1 VTPPES
7 TDIEPPLALLAELT
21 HRCPL
26 RCPYCSNPLELARAS
41 AELDTGSWR
50 RVFEE
55 AAALGVL
62 QVHFSGGE
70 PLVRR
75 DLVELVTDATMAGL
89 YVNLITSGIR
99 LDAGRLARLAD
110 AGLEHVQL
118 SLQDSEP
125 TSGDRIAGLAGA
137 QEAKR
142 RVARLVCEAGLPLT
156 INAVVHRQ
164 NLEHL
169 DQIID
174 LAVTLGADRLEVA
187 HVQYYGWG
195 LANRAAL
202 LPTRRQLDAATA
214 TVEVARARLAG
225 RLVID
230 YVPPDYHA
238 HRPKACMGG
247 WGRRFLNITPTGKVL
262 PCHAAETLPE
272 LHFPTVGEAG
282 LADIWYHS
290 EAFERFRG
298 TAWMAEPCRSCE
310 RREID
315 WGGCRCQAF
324 ALTGDAGRIDPVCGL
339 SPDHAILAG
348 AHREA
353 EAAAPDFVYR
363 QHSALGRQHL
373 TPPRTPRPRRPAAPR
388 ETPTAVRG

>member
-1 VTPPES
+1 MLT
-7 TDIEPPLALLAELT
+7 EPPLALLAELT

-26 RCPYCSNPLELARAS
+26 RCPYCSNPLELSRAS
-41 AELDTGSWR
+41 AELDTATWS
-50 RVFEE
+50 RVFNE

-75 DLVELVTDATMAGL
+75 DLVELVADATKVGL

-99 LDAGRLARLAD
+99 LEADRLARLIE

-118 SLQDSEP
+118 SLQDSDP
-125 TSGDRIAGLAGA
+125 AAGDRFAGLAGS
-137 QEAKR
+137 QQAKR
-142 RVARLVCEAGLPLT
+142 RVARMVREAGLPLT

-169 DQIID
+169 EDIID
-174 LAVTLGADRLEVA
+174 FAVTLGADRIEVA
-187 HVQYYGWG
+187 HVQYYGWA

-202 LPTRRQLDAATA
+202 LPTRQQLDSATA
-214 TVEVARARLAG
+214 TVEAARARLIG

-247 WGRRFLNITPTGKVL
+247 WGRRFLNITPSGKVL
-262 PCHAAETLPE
+262 PCHAAETLRE
-272 LHFPTVGEAG
+272 LRFPTVDEAS
-282 LADIWYHS
+282 LAEIWHHS
-290 EAFERFRG
+290 ASFARFRG

-310 RREID
+310 RREVD

-324 ALTGDAGRIDPVCGL
+324 ALTGDAARTDPVCAL
-339 SPDHAILAG
+339 SPDHALLAG
-348 AHREA
+348 ARREA
-353 EAAAPDFVYR
+353 EEASPDFVYR
-363 QHSALGRQHL
+363 QHSNPVP
-373 TPPRTPRPRRPAAPR
+373 PPRP
-388 ETPTAVRG
+388 VVLQSG